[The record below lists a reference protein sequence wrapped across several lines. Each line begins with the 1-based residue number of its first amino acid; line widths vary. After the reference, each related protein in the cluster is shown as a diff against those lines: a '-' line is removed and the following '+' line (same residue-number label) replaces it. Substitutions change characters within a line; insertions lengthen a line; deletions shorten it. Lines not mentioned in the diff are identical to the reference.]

1 MTDSLPGTQSK
12 APSSERWSGL
22 GRLLIAVY
30 AILAL
35 AATGRSAVQITTKLS
50 EAPVAYILSAVSAIV
65 YIVATIALILHV
77 RRGWRAVAW
86 TTIVFEM
93 AGVLIVGTL
102 SLIEPQLFPHDT
114 VWSVYGRG
122 YIFVPLVIPVL
133 GMVWLSA
140 RGRTGAQ
147 R

>member
-1 MTDSLPGTQSK
+1 MTDSLPSSQNE
-12 APSSERWSGL
+12 APSNERWSGL

-35 AATGRSAVQITTKLS
+35 AATGRSAVQITTKLG
-50 EAPVAYILSAVSAIV
+50 EAPFAYILSAVSAVV
-65 YIVATIALILHV
+65 YIAATVALILHV
-77 RRGWRAVAW
+77 RRGWRVVAW
-86 TTIVFEM
+86 TTLVFEM

-102 SLIEPQLFPHDT
+102 SLIDPQLFPHDT

-122 YIFVPLVIPVL
+122 YVFVPLVIPVL
-133 GMVWLSA
+133 GMIWLGA
-140 RGRTGAQ
+140 RGRTGMQ